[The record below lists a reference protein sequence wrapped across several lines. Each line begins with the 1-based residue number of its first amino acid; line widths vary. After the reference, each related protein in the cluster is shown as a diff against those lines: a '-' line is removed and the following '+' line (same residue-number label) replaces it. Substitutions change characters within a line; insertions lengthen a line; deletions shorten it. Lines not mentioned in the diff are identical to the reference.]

1 MSGTVGRA
9 VSLRASCH
17 GSFSPPSRCS
27 DSAAARVVPPD
38 DLLLPGSSVHLVHT
52 AQTIK
57 QLEYLSAA
65 VLSSRAILLEG
76 ETASRKTALVKELA
90 RLTNNR
96 LVVIPMTQDTEVAQL
111 IGQWLPR
118 QRVTGQARHSSRVGE
133 GVPVSRAGS
142 VRCPLIRPLHFPPQ
156 PPCSASC
163 SSSRPLP
170 WRASALRP
178 SSPS

>member
-111 IGQWLPR
+111 IGQWLPLSL
-118 QRVTGQARHSSRVGE
+118 QFGEDIGDSTQMLLCLSQAALTLYFSDAVSLDSSRLID
-133 GVPVSRAGS
+133 PASPIFSRCG
-142 VRCPLIRPLHFPPQ
+142 
-156 PPCSASC
+156 
-163 SSSRPLP
+163 
-170 WRASALRP
+170 
-178 SSPS
+178 